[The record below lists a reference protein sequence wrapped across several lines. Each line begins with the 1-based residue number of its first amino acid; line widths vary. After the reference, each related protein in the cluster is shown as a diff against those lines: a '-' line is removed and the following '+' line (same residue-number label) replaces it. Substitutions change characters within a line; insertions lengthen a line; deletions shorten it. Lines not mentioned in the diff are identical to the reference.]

1 MTKIILQAGQLID
14 VINYNENQYFSLV
27 VSEDL
32 PMPTAIY
39 KEDTSIGVNVQRF
52 IVDSTIIAN
61 INTSE
66 SLTDNNGNFY
76 ERVESAAI
84 LTENN
89 FNPLIESDEAKN

>member
-14 VINYNENQYFSLV
+14 VINYNENQYFSIV
-27 VSEDL
+27 ANEFV
-32 PMPTAIY
+32 PMPITIY

-52 IVDSTIIAN
+52 IVDSVIIAN

-66 SLTDNNGNFY
+66 SLTDNNGNVY
-76 ERVESAAI
+76 EKVESAAI

-89 FNPLIESDEAKN
+89 FNPLKETDEAEN

>member
-32 PMPTAIY
+32 PMANAIY
-39 KEDTSIGVNVQRF
+39 KEDTSIEVYVQRF
-52 IVDSTIIAN
+52 IVDSVIIAS

-66 SLTDNNGNFY
+66 VLTDNNGNFY
-76 ERVESAAI
+76 EKVESATI

-89 FNPLIESDEAKN
+89 FNPIIEN

>member
-14 VINYNENQYFSLV
+14 VINYNENQYFSIV
-27 VSEDL
+27 ANEFV
-32 PMPTAIY
+32 PMPTTIY

-76 ERVESAAI
+76 EKVESAAI

-89 FNPLIESDEAKN
+89 FNPLKETDEAEN

>member
-14 VINYNENQYFSLV
+14 VINYNENQYFSIV
-27 VSEDL
+27 ASEFV
-32 PMPTAIY
+32 PMPTTIY
-39 KEDTSIGVNVQRF
+39 KEDISIGVNVQRF

-89 FNPLIESDEAKN
+89 FNPLKETDEAES

>member
-14 VINYNENQYFSLV
+14 VINYNENQYFSIV
-27 VSEDL
+27 ANEFV
-32 PMPTAIY
+32 PMPTTIY

-76 ERVESAAI
+76 EKVESAAI

-89 FNPLIESDEAKN
+89 FNPLKESNEAEN

>member
-14 VINYNENQYFSLV
+14 VINYNENQYFCLV

-32 PMPTAIY
+32 PMANAIY
-39 KEDTSIGVNVQRF
+39 KEDTSIEVYVQRF
-52 IVDSTIIAN
+52 IVDSVIIAS

-66 SLTDNNGNFY
+66 VLTDNNGNFY
-76 ERVESAAI
+76 EKVESATI

-89 FNPLIESDEAKN
+89 FNPIIEN